1 MAKMKEGLGEV
12 FTRAPL
18 STRTFQQFPSI
29 YGGEDPSALQYVN
42 RAVSQLPLD
51 AIDII
56 GRLGEGAMFGTGALA
71 SEIYQGLG
79 GSETMGERLGRD
91 IYGLGQAVAPLIG
104 VSPSSLSGA
113 RYPSAS
119 RAATSDPALA
129 RRLAEES
136 GIAATA
142 KEKPQLKGPTDKYLA
157 LKAEQDKRSSA
168 TGREY
173 IQEEMDEEALLDILR
188 DVRDDIDD
196 DIMRSLDEP
205 MYESYVDG
213 PFGISDR
220 AVYMHEDD
228 LTNADVII
236 DTLQDSILGTRG
248 EDESMGEAISRV
260 LDEELPSFEERGFY
274 MSSDDLIDKIAA
286 RADDV
291 YGMGLRKAV
300 KRKKDAEA
308 NQRALRTQLG
318 QAKAKNR
325 QIERE
330 ARQAE
335 FEKSLGITDEMPFAE
350 RDAIIEEYIR
360 AQERDIAGA
369 GLPPIE
375 SPKPNLRVVIDNTE
389 DME

>member
-79 GSETMGERLGRD
+79 GSEAMGERLGRD

-119 RAATSDPALA
+119 RAATSDPALK
-129 RRLAEES
+129 S

-173 IQEEMDEEALLDILR
+173 IQEEMDEEALLDILE

-213 PFGISDR
+213 PYGISDR
-220 AVYMHEDD
+220 TVYMHEDD
-228 LTNADVII
+228 LTSADVIL
-236 DTLQDSILGTRG
+236 DTLQDSILGTRREG
-248 EDESMGEAISRV
+248 ESMGEAILRV
-260 LDEELPSFEERGFY
+260 MDEELPSFQEGGFY
-274 MSSDDLIDKIAA
+274 MSSDDLINKISG

-291 YGMGLRKAV
+291 YGMGL
-300 KRKKDAEA
+300 KK
-308 NQRALRTQLG
+308 G
-318 QAKAKNR
+318 
-325 QIERE
+325 
-330 ARQAE
+330 
-335 FEKSLGITDEMPFAE
+335 S
-350 RDAIIEEYIR
+350 
-360 AQERDIAGA
+360 
-369 GLPPIE
+369 
-375 SPKPNLRVVIDNTE
+375 
-389 DME
+389 